1 MNVVLK
7 AESISGKLENSKT
20 VRGASAMS
28 NSCGQVFTS
37 YVYMYRDTKN
47 SICLTGKSVCNN

>member
-7 AESISGKLENSKT
+7 AESISGKLENPKT

-28 NSCGQVFTS
+28 NSCGQVFTCLYMSHFS
-37 YVYMYRDTKN
+37 YLCKIERENGVSR
-47 SICLTGKSVCNN
+47 